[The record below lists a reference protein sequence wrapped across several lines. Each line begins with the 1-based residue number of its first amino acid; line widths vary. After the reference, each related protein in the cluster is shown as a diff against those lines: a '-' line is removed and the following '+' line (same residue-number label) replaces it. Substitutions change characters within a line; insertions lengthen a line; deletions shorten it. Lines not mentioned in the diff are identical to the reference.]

1 VSCPRAAP
9 LSVPAS
15 HRRGGGTEEGD
26 RAYLPGLLVASVQ
39 PYLDEYA
46 HRSALARRELDWRA
60 LCYGPDPAELVHFFP
75 APRPEAPL
83 LVFVHG
89 GYWQQL
95 TEADSSFAARQ
106 TVAAGAAYAAVG
118 YALAPRVGLDDIV
131 AMVRRAVLW
140 LARNAAD
147 LGVDPNRIVLAG
159 HSAGAQLAAMCL
171 VRGWLPDSL
180 RPADLV
186 CAAVLL
192 SGLYELEPLQHS
204 SIGHAIRLSS
214 AEVAAHSVLRHLHP
228 GLPPL
233 VLARGEDE
241 PSGFADQQRWLA
253 AGATGLGIPV
263 TELVVPGRNHF
274 ELPLGLADP
283 ADLVGR
289 VVRALI
295 ETGGGPASGH
305 SVREGT
311 F

>member
-1 VSCPRAAP
+1 VSVMTPRANSP
-9 LSVPAS
+9 GTRLVCLCLTICCS
-15 HRRGGGTEEGD
+15 RGRCGHID
-26 RAYLPGLLVASVQ
+26 H
-39 PYLDEYA
+39 YLDEYA

-60 LCYGPDPAELVHFFP
+60 LRYGTDRVELLHFFP
-75 APRPEAPL
+75 APRPDAPL

-95 TEADSSFAARQ
+95 TEADSSFSARK

-118 YALAPRVGLDDIV
+118 YALAPRVRLDDIV

-140 LARNAAD
+140 LHRNAAD
-147 LGVDPNRIVLAG
+147 LGVDPDRIVLAG

-180 RPADLV
+180 RPVDLV

-192 SGLYELEPLQHS
+192 SGLYELEPLQHT

-241 PSGFADQQRWLA
+241 PSVTPSTQHWSATVWPVAHVFGVLYDRW
-253 AGATGLGIPV
+253 PCS
-263 TELVVPGRNHF
+263 PR
-274 ELPLGLADP
+274 P
-283 ADLVGR
+283 
-289 VVRALI
+289 
-295 ETGGGPASGH
+295 GGPHRRLRRSGKHAPPSTTSSPVASGT
-305 SVREGT
+305 STTSSLRAT
-311 F
+311 TR